1 MAVITPK
8 PVSGFPELLPEQ
20 QIVFNRGLDIIR
32 SNFELFGFAPIE
44 TPSVERKDI
53 LTSKGGEEKEIFAL
67 SRLFTEPNESPD
79 TDVALHFDLTVPLA
93 RYVAQHKDKLTFPFR
108 RYQMQKVWRGER
120 PQKGRYR
127 EFYQCDIDVI
137 GRNSLGLIND
147 AEMPAVIYRI
157 FREMQIG
164 AFIIRINN
172 RRLLQGFYIN
182 LGIPDDK
189 VADVLRVVD
198 KIDKIS
204 RERVQQD
211 LITRLGVAEAHATAI
226 VELAGMDAPTDELLN
241 TLRNSPS
248 MSNATFAQGVN
259 ELSEVVAGVRN
270 LGVPD
275 DYFKV
280 DLTIARG
287 LGYYTG
293 TVYETRLLTHPELGS
308 ICSGGRYDDLASFFT
323 TDKLPGVGI
332 SIGYSRFMMTLI
344 ENGVLPAGSATPA
357 KVLVTVLD
365 PTQMQHYLRIAA
377 DLRGNAIPTE
387 VYLEKGR
394 LGDQLKYASRKGF
407 RLAVIAGE
415 SEFASNQ
422 VKLKELATGTET
434 ICGRDALIQEV
445 ITRLKP

>member
-1 MAVITPK
+1 MESQRSRSGNVHRDFRLRRSQ
-8 PVSGFPELLPEQ
+8 PVQAARL
-20 QIVFNRGLDIIR
+20 R
-32 SNFELFGFAPIE
+32 
-44 TPSVERKDI
+44 
-53 LTSKGGEEKEIFAL
+53 AL
-67 SRLFTEPNESPD
+67 
-79 TDVALHFDLTVPLA
+79 
-93 RYVAQHKDKLTFPFR
+93 
-108 RYQMQKVWRGER
+108 
-120 PQKGRYR
+120 
-127 EFYQCDIDVI
+127 
-137 GRNSLGLIND
+137 
-147 AEMPAVIYRI
+147 
-157 FREMQIG
+157 REMQIG
-164 AFIIRINN
+164 AFVIRINN

-198 KIDKIS
+198 KIDKIG

-259 ELSEVVAGVRN
+259 ELSEVVAGVRS

-293 TVYETRLLTHPELGS
+293 TVYETRLLAHPELGS

-365 PTQMQHYLRIAA
+365 PAQMQHYLRIAA

-415 SEFASNQ
+415 SEFASDQ
-422 VKLKELATGTET
+422 VKLKDLATGTET
-434 ICGRDALIQEV
+434 VCGRDALTQE
-445 ITRLKP
+445 ITARLKS